1 MEKNSFA
8 TTRFNRINTLIQNPN
23 NQIIIDNFH
32 SGKNAKQTP
41 LLTASLASFNLGKEV
56 TKNMIKNIRKNILSA
71 NIGSSE
77 LENIESTY
85 RQFMNKMS
93 LKRST

>member
-1 MEKNSFA
+1 
-8 TTRFNRINTLIQNPN
+8 
-23 NQIIIDNFH
+23 
-32 SGKNAKQTP
+32 
-41 LLTASLASFNLGKEV
+41 
-56 TKNMIKNIRKNILSA
+56 MIKNIRKNILSA

-93 LKRST
+93 LKRSTWNIIFFLIFPHPLHWYKPYFVLIHYIYVTQKFAYLY